1 MAFFSQVA
9 INSELIIIIVL
20 NRNILR
26 YILPEQGALGVG
38 EACVEFPQRGVE
50 PVVEEEQSLFRSIQI
65 SCVRW
70 NDGFDPR

>member
-1 MAFFSQVA
+1 MACFSQVA
-9 INSELIIIIVL
+9 INGELIILIAL

-26 YILPEQGALGVG
+26 YILLKQGALGVG
-38 EACVEFPQRGVE
+38 EACVEFPLRGVE

-70 NDGFDPR
+70 NEGFDPR